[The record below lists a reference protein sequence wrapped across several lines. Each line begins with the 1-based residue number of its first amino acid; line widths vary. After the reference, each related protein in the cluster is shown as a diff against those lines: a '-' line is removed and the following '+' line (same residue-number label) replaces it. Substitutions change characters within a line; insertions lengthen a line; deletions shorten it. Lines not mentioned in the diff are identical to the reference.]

1 MTAGS
6 EASGP
11 SGTTI
16 RPQCSMAR
24 CARAD
29 RARESADFVVVRR
42 RRSVVCSLL
51 LSTAARDPGVRG
63 PSEAQPEPACA
74 L

>member
-29 RARESADFVVVRR
+29 RAR
-42 RRSVVCSLL
+42 
-51 LSTAARDPGVRG
+51 
-63 PSEAQPEPACA
+63 
-74 L
+74 